1 MAVAR
6 PWHTPDMQ
14 IIRRELRSAG
24 TAAAPRGRIWRME
37 LRASVDTLMALGV
50 TLIAVAMAVGYQLF
64 RRRVAAGL
72 AD

>member
-1 MAVAR
+1 
-6 PWHTPDMQ
+6 
-14 IIRRELRSAG
+14 
-24 TAAAPRGRIWRME
+24 ME
-37 LRASVDTLMALGV
+37 LRASADMMMALGV